1 MDNQLDQAPELQWLK
16 SSSIHATPEGI
27 DVEGKEYL
35 RTICSIRL
43 LDYVLKNDYLAFVAA
58 QQMDY
63 KLTEDSFD
71 EIRVF
76 VESTL
81 RTKDDIDAM
90 KAFLIINDL
99 GKVGDFVDKIKETM
113 GFESVNHDVI
123 LYEGL
128 KEHPEFSPTFSSLDK
143 KYQELILEGLKTNFN
158 MGQFVQSECLPV
170 DLSPLFDIKKNA
182 LDFYMVHVLFDIA
195 GAKGQENP
203 NSSAICTEMYWKRF
217 SFALDVIHDMIRH
230 KQSASYAYNAYLKM
244 TMKYFALASPLERS
258 VDMCVAR
265 LYNMLLITTADEAI
279 EVEEGFWNLP
289 YNIRNTLCEEFIQTG
304 EHGADLG
311 ILIYYLPALLRNAL
325 SYYKKVR
332 PYKAISWMI
341 SNIAPKIYD
350 IYRVVRMLGE
360 YGGNT
365 GKVTVVIA
373 DVAKAALDSE
383 KMLQESLSFIR
394 VGDAFE
400 VKIGE
405 DPKACLIL
413 RAKTNEK
420 EEV

>member
-1 MDNQLDQAPELQWLK
+1 MDNQLDPAPELDWLK

-27 DVEGKEYL
+27 DTDGKEYL
-35 RTICSIRL
+35 RTMCSIRL

-63 KLTEDSFD
+63 RLSEDSFA

-99 GKVGDFVDKIKETM
+99 GKVGDFVEKVKDTM
-113 GFESVNHDVI
+113 GFESVNHDTI

-128 KEHPEFSPTFSSLDK
+128 KNHPELSPTFSSLDK
-143 KYQELILEGLKTNFN
+143 NYQELILEGLKTNFN

-170 DLSPLFDIKKNA
+170 DLSALFDIKKNA

-217 SFALDVIHDMIRH
+217 SWALDVIHDMVRH
-230 KQSASYAYNAYLKM
+230 KQSSSYAYKEYLRT
-244 TMKYFALASPLERS
+244 TMEYIAFASPIERA
-258 VDMCVAR
+258 VDLCVAR
-265 LYNMLLITTADEAI
+265 LYNMFLITT
-279 EVEEGFWNLP
+279 VEEAVKVEKAFWKLP
-289 YNIRNTLCEEFIQTG
+289 YNIRNTLCDELTQTG
-304 EHGADLG
+304 EHGIDLG

-325 SYYKKVR
+325 SYYRKKYHR
-332 PYKAISWMI
+332 DAFYPTI
-341 SNIAPKIYD
+341 SNMAPIIYN
-350 IYRVVRMLGE
+350 IYRVVRFLGDH
-360 YGGNT
+360 GGRS
-365 GKVTVVIA
+365 GEITVFIA
-373 DVAKAALDSE
+373 DVAKAARNPE
-383 KMLQESLSFIR
+383 KLVKESLSFIR
-394 VGDAFE
+394 VGDNFE
-400 VKIGE
+400 VTVGE
-405 DPKACLIL
+405 NPEACLIL
-413 RAKTNEK
+413 RAETK
-420 EEV
+420 EEEEV